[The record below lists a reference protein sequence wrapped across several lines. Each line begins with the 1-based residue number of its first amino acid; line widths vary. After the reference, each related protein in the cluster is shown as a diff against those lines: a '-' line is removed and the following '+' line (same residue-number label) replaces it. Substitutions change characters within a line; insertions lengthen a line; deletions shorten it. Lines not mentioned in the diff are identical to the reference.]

1 MRKAFTLIE
10 VLVVIAIVG
19 IMAGSV
25 VMSLGQGERMARI
38 RGATRD
44 LFATIRQARSIALVT
59 QQPSVIT
66 YSTATVDGEPCARVE
81 ITSSKMIGGSSV
93 TRATTLSGREVVIGG
108 NDEEPSDGDPKK
120 DPPEGDASSASGG
133 GGETIEEIIFAPVSD
148 EVVKGMRLKVLM
160 GDELLDAER
169 DEERERPKISVFSN
183 VDYLLGKFKESQERK
198 EAAEKKEEDDGDSA
212 AKGVSGDDAQGPVSV
227 VWEVNGRCE
236 PHRVWIYPDGSTP
249 EKGLSIKVDRFG
261 AAKVLGPGEDDR

>member
-25 VMSLGQGERMARI
+25 VMSLGQGERTARI

-66 YSTATVDGEPCARVE
+66 YSMTSVDGEPCARVE
-81 ITSSKMIGGSSV
+81 INSSKMIGAGAV
-93 TRATTLSGREVVIGG
+93 TVATTLSGRTVYIGG
-108 NDEEPSDGDPKK
+108 DGPEEGAGKDG
-120 DPPEGDASSASGG
+120 GQSAGEERPG
-133 GGETIEEIIFAPVSD
+133 GGETIEDIIFAPISD
-148 EVVKGMRLKVLM
+148 DVVKGMRIKVKM
-160 GDELLDAER
+160 GDELLDYER

-183 VDYLLGKFKESQERK
+183 VDYLLGKFRESREKKTELEEERDGTAEAAAADDSQE
-198 EAAEKKEEDDGDSA
+198 
-212 AKGVSGDDAQGPVSV
+212 PVSI

-236 PHRVWIYPDGSTP
+236 PHRVWIYPDGSSP

-261 AAKVLGPGEDDR
+261 AAKVLAPGEED